1 MQHWWSNQPNAE
13 PETWVDPATGI
24 QWAYFTASGG
34 ATVCGAE
41 NVSGELILPS
51 TINGLRVTAIGE
63 SAFEGCIGLTAVIS
77 GQREENRVQCVYG
90 LLRSTI
96 GGDPRRCDGSPRR
109 GLHQVHRP
117 DFGDAPG

>member
-1 MQHWWSNQPNAE
+1 MQHWFYGQPNTE

-34 ATVCGAE
+34 VTICGAE

-63 SAFEGCIGLTAVIS
+63 SAFEGCIGLTSGAV
-77 GQREENRVQCVYG
+77 R
-90 LLRSTI
+90 LRI
-96 GGDPRRCDGSPRR
+96 
-109 GLHQVHRP
+109 
-117 DFGDAPG
+117 APA